1 MYFVFRTN
9 KDDDD
14 DEDIDNDSD
23 GVIRQHCPQ
32 RRP

>member
-9 KDDDD
+9 KDDE